1 MTKKKL
7 LQIRKRLYTD
17 FSYYAKNALKIRTKS
32 GEIKPFAL
40 NSAQIILQNAIDKQ
54 MKAEGKVR
62 IVILK
67 ARQQGISTHVGGY
80 FYYSASQRKAQK
92 CMVVTHSADSTR
104 ALFDMT
110 KRYHENCPPLL
121 KPHTKIL
128 F

>member
-7 LQIRKRLYTD
+7 LQVRKKLFTD
-17 FSYYAKNALKIRTKS
+17 FSYYSKNSLKIRTKS
-32 GEIKPFAL
+32 GEVKPLVL
-40 NSAQIILQNAIDKQ
+40 NAAQQILQNGIEKQ
-54 MKAEGKVR
+54 IRAEGKVR

-80 FYYSASQRKAQK
+80 FYFNVSQRKAQK

-110 KRYHENCPPLL
+110 K
-121 KPHTKIL
+121 
-128 F
+128 